1 MSKIPSP
8 HFQTSYCFFNFLFD
22 KFWNSIYLTYTKVW
36 IRGFGW
42 QFFYFFIPKRVA
54 LCSECFFLNFLL
66 NYELF
71 CPNRSYQDRITK
83 MQPKYLNGKLWP
95 YQLSCFIISFL
106 HDPVNTT
113 WFFKNFIFELEASY
127 SFKITCILVRQLIP
141 LTKNVGVI
149 GKIYCLISWSPICT
163 PLILVSASVKMAG
176 TSATV
181 M

>member
-1 MSKIPSP
+1 MVDNSFIFS
-8 HFQTSYCFFNFLFD
+8 FQRELHSVQNVFFF
-22 KFWNSIYLTYTKVW
+22 
-36 IRGFGW
+36 
-42 QFFYFFIPKRVA
+42 
-54 LCSECFFLNFLL
+54 NFLL

-163 PLILVSASVKMAG
+163 PLILVSASIKMAN
-176 TSATV
+176 TSVTV
-181 M
+181 I